1 MPIYHLSN
9 NAETKTPSQRR
20 TGRALGTVV
29 WVIVGGIFL
38 IGTVYVIAQSAMQE
52 TADPFLKAPP
62 ITKRQAKT
70 NGDGQPESRNSF
82 TDRLF
87 QTPEVPP
94 DSPLEPALEIARM
107 GLEKL
112 RREVNGYNAIMVKRE
127 RLGGKLLDEEIMYVK
142 VRHANP
148 EKGINKAFYVRHLK
162 PQSMVGQEAIWIENE
177 NDGKLVAH
185 GSGLQKLIT
194 VNLDPD
200 SWLAKRGNRYPITE
214 LGIETLLLRMI
225 EKGERSLQH
234 DSPCQ
239 VEYSRDIELD
249 GNPITLITITHPE
262 QHDDLDFHI
271 AKIYIDD
278 NLQLPVGYE
287 GYLWPEEA
295 GGEPVLI
302 ESYFYSDLEINP
314 GLTDADFDPE
324 NPDYEY

>member
-1 MPIYHLSN
+1 MCTLHLSD
-9 NAETKTPSQRR
+9 NAETKTTFQRR
-20 TGRALGTVV
+20 AGRASGAVV
-29 WVIVGGIFL
+29 WVLVGGVFL
-38 IGTVYVIAQSAMQE
+38 IGTVYWIAQAAWQE
-52 TADPFLKAPP
+52 TADPHLKAPP
-62 ITKRQAKT
+62 LTKRQAKT
-70 NGDGQPESRNSF
+70 GVDGQSEVRNSF

-87 QTPEVPP
+87 QTPEVAP

-112 RREVNGYNAIMVKRE
+112 RREVNSYNAIMVKRE
-127 RLGGKLLDEEIMYVK
+127 RLGGKLLDEEIMFVK

-148 EKGINKAFYVRHLK
+148 EKGANKAFYVRHLK
-162 PQSMVGQEAIWIENE
+162 PQSMLGQEAIWVENE

-185 GSGLQKLIT
+185 GAGLQKLIT

-200 SWLAKRGNRYPITE
+200 GWLAKRGNRYPITE

-225 EKGERSLQH
+225 EKGERSLQLE
-234 DSPCQ
+234 SPCQ
-239 VEYSRDIELD
+239 VEYSRDMELD

-295 GGEPVLI
+295 GGEPVLL
-302 ESYFYSDLEINP
+302 ERYFYSDLEINP
-314 GLTDADFDPE
+314 GLTAADFDPE

>member
-1 MPIYHLSN
+1 MRHRSLKTKSTMP
-9 NAETKTPSQRR
+9 RR
-20 TGRALGTVV
+20 ACRALGTVV
-29 WVIVGGIFL
+29 WIILGGVFL
-38 IGTVYVIAQSAMQE
+38 IGTVYVIAQSALQE
-52 TADPFLKAPP
+52 KSDPHLKAPP
-62 ITKRQAKT
+62 ITKSQSST
-70 NGDGQPESRNSF
+70 GVDGESEVRNSF

-87 QTPEVPP
+87 QTTENPP
-94 DSPLEPALEIARM
+94 DNPLEPALEIARM

-112 RREVNGYNAIMVKRE
+112 RREVHGYKAMMVKRE
-127 RLGGKLLDEEIMYVK
+127 RLNGKLLGEEIMSVK

-148 EKGINKAFYVRHLK
+148 EEGINKAFYVHHLK
-162 PQSMVGQEAIWIENE
+162 PQSMTGQEAIWVENE

-225 EKGERSLQH
+225 EKGERSLQLA
-234 DSPCQ
+234 SPCQ

-278 NLQLPVGYE
+278 TLQLPVGYE
-287 GYLWPEEA
+287 GYVWPEEE

-302 ESYFYSDLEINP
+302 ERYFYSDLEINP